1 MLRQMT
7 KAAMLLFCLKRL
19 QLNEVG
25 GGNMNQ
31 KTTLLIMAA
40 GMGSRFGGL
49 KQMEPVG
56 PGGEVLVDYSVYDAK
71 QAGFDKTVFII
82 RREFEEDFRQIV
94 GQRMEKMMDVDY
106 AFQDM
111 DNMPQ
116 GRTKPWGT
124 AYAILCAETQVDTPF
139 CVINADDF
147 YGRNAFE
154 VMQKHLQVSGDY
166 AMVGYPLEN
175 TLTENGTVARGI
187 CEVEDGYLKGVTEHL
202 SIPFHNEFPK
212 GTIASMNM
220 FGFRPNL
227 FPYLHEGFAA
237 FLQAHGHEEKS
248 EYLIPRV
255 VDELIKSG
263 KERMRVL
270 DTDAKWYGVTYRE
283 DLPGVMAAIKALPA
297 K

>member
-1 MLRQMT
+1 MD
-7 KAAMLLFCLKRL
+7 
-19 QLNEVG
+19 
-25 GGNMNQ
+25 Q

-56 PGGEVLVDYSVYDAK
+56 PGGEILMDYSVYDAK
-71 QAGFDKTVFII
+71 RAGFDKTVIII
-82 RREFEEDFRQIV
+82 RRDFEQAFRDMV
-94 GQRMEKMMDVDY
+94 GRRMEKMMDVDY
-106 AFQDM
+106 AFQTM
-111 DNMPQ
+111 GNMPP

-124 AYAILCAETQVDTPF
+124 AFAILCAEPQVDSPF

-147 YGRNAFE
+147 YGRNAYE
-154 VMQKHLQVSGDY
+154 VMHRHLQASNDY

-187 CEVEDGYLKGVTEHL
+187 CEVENGYLKGVTEHL

-212 GTIASMNM
+212 GTVASMNM

-227 FPYLHEGFAA
+227 FSYLHEGFAA
-237 FLQAHGHEEKS
+237 FMQAHGHEEMS

-255 VDELIKSG
+255 VDALIKSG
-263 KERMRVL
+263 KECMRVL
-270 DTDAKWYGVTYRE
+270 CTDAKWYGVTYRD
-283 DLPGVMAAIKALPA
+283 DLPGVMAAIRELAYFSF
-297 K
+297 

>member
-1 MLRQMT
+1 MD
-7 KAAMLLFCLKRL
+7 
-19 QLNEVG
+19 
-25 GGNMNQ
+25 Q

-56 PGGEVLVDYSVYDAK
+56 PGGEILMDYSVYDAK

-82 RREFEEDFRQIV
+82 RREFEREFRRIV
-94 GQRMEKMMDVDY
+94 GRRMENMMDVGY

-111 DNMPQ
+111 DNMPP

-124 AYAILCAETQVDTPF
+124 AYAVLCAEGQVDTPF

-147 YGRNAFE
+147 YGRSAFE
-154 VMQKHLQVSGDY
+154 VMRGHLQASDDY
-166 AMVGYPLEN
+166 AMVGYLLEN

-202 SIPFHNEFPK
+202 SIPFRNEFPK

-220 FGFRPNL
+220 FGFKPTL
-227 FPYLHEGFAA
+227 FSYLHEGFAA
-237 FLQAHGHEEKS
+237 FMRAHGHEEKS

-263 KERMRVL
+263 RERMRVL
-270 DTDAKWYGVTYRE
+270 DTDAKWYGVTYRD
-283 DLPGVMAAIKALPA
+283 DLPGVMAAIRALA
-297 K
+297 YFSS

>member
-1 MLRQMT
+1 
-7 KAAMLLFCLKRL
+7 
-19 QLNEVG
+19 
-25 GGNMNQ
+25 MNQ

-56 PGGEVLVDYSVYDAK
+56 PNGEILMDYSVYDAK
-71 QAGFDKTVFII
+71 KAGFDRTVFII
-82 RREFEEDFRQIV
+82 TRAFEQEFRGIV
-94 GQRMEKMMDVDY
+94 GRRMEKMMDVDY
-106 AFQDM
+106 AFQTM

-124 AYAILCAETQVDTPF
+124 AYAILCAESQVDTPF

-147 YGRNAFE
+147 YGQGAFE
-154 VMQKHLQVSGDY
+154 VMHQHLRVSGDY
-166 AMVGYPLEN
+166 AMVGYLLEN

-202 SIPFHNEFPK
+202 SIPYHNEFPR

-227 FPYLHEGFAA
+227 FSYLHEGFAA
-237 FLQAHGHEEKS
+237 FLRTHGHEEKS

-255 VDELIKSG
+255 VDALIKSG

-270 DTDAKWYGVTYRE
+270 GTDAKWYGVTYRD
-283 DLPGVMAAIKALPA
+283 DLPGVMAAIRELAYFSL
-297 K
+297 

>member
-1 MLRQMT
+1 
-7 KAAMLLFCLKRL
+7 
-19 QLNEVG
+19 
-25 GGNMNQ
+25 MNQ

-49 KQMEPVG
+49 KQIEPVG
-56 PGGEVLVDYSVYDAK
+56 PGGEIIMDYSVYDAK
-71 QAGFDKTVFII
+71 NAGFDKTVIII
-82 RREFEEDFRQIV
+82 RHEFEREFREIV
-94 GQRMEKMMDVDY
+94 GRRMEKLMDVDY

-111 DNMPQ
+111 DNMPR

-124 AYAILCAETQVDTPF
+124 AYAILCAEPQVDTPF

-147 YGRNAFE
+147 YGRNAFD
-154 VMQKHLQVSGDY
+154 VMHRHLQASGDY
-166 AMVGYPLEN
+166 AMVGYLLEN

-187 CEVEDGYLKGVTEHL
+187 CEVEDGCLKGVTEHL
-202 SIPFHNEFPK
+202 SIPYHNEFPK

-227 FPYLHEGFAA
+227 FSYLHEGFTA

-255 VDELIKSG
+255 VDALIKSG

-270 DTDAKWYGVTYRE
+270 NTDAKWYGVTYRD
-283 DLPGVMAAIKALPA
+283 DLPGVMAAIRALAYPSF
-297 K
+297 